1 MFLLMSFI
9 FTGHLFFFFFLFFMS
24 KCMSNSAA
32 EVVRSHHN
40 CAAVELAHG
49 KHSGLLIHY
58 LSAWKIV
65 HHSLDSFVMLNIAFC
80 GTVFGAT
87 FPLSVP

>member
-1 MFLLMSFI
+1 
-9 FTGHLFFFFFLFFMS
+9 
-24 KCMSNSAA
+24 MSNSAD

-49 KHSGLLIHY
+49 KNSGLLIHY

-80 GTVFGAT
+80 GTVFGAIFSAVST
-87 FPLSVP
+87 LI

>member
-1 MFLLMSFI
+1 
-9 FTGHLFFFFFLFFMS
+9 
-24 KCMSNSAA
+24 MSNSAA

-65 HHSLDSFVMLNIAFC
+65 HHSLDSFVLLNIGFC

>member
-1 MFLLMSFI
+1 
-9 FTGHLFFFFFLFFMS
+9 
-24 KCMSNSAA
+24 MSNSAA
-32 EVVRSHHN
+32 EIVRSHHN

-65 HHSLDSFVMLNIAFC
+65 HHSLDSFVLLNIAFC
-80 GTVFGAT
+80 GAVLEQLFRCQY
-87 FPLSVP
+87 LDIDSLLLVINKS

>member
-1 MFLLMSFI
+1 
-9 FTGHLFFFFFLFFMS
+9 
-24 KCMSNSAA
+24 MSNSAA

-49 KHSGLLIHY
+49 KHPG
-58 LSAWKIV
+58 
-65 HHSLDSFVMLNIAFC
+65 HSLDSVLLNIAFC

-87 FPLSVP
+87 FLLAVP